1 MLARVQL
8 AQISTEW
15 VNKSATI
22 FRQNEINSFSSLK
35 DSDGNE
41 FVFNGVK
48 WVGYDSPERARAKVN
63 FYQLVFFWSTYNTY
77 GTMSIIDT

>member
-1 MLARVQL
+1 MKKHYFL
-8 AQISTEW
+8 
-15 VNKSATI
+15 
-22 FRQNEINSFSSLK
+22 FSFK

-77 GTMSIIDT
+77 GTVSIIDTIKRGHGFKPKEAPKTKW